1 MVALNQ
7 QWAEEVFSESAIGA
21 TQTGDGAALPFSFV
35 YGGQHSS
42 SLVGAWECQVQD
54 ETVDATHDE
63 PSPPVK
69 MSGAAGSLAIFWLSQ
84 AGFVFKTRK
93 GKIIYICTQR
103 TPAAHG
109 NSVQGSRPKAASWP
123 ATSLR
128 PSSSS
133 LARVGRPLDR
143 SQPRR
148 S

>member
-7 QWAEEVFSESAIGA
+7 QWAEEVFSESAIRA

-69 MSGAAGSLAIFWLSQ
+69 MSGAALQRLSLAIDECPGSLLVEYRRI
-84 AGFVFKTRK
+84 G
-93 GKIIYICTQR
+93 GKAI
-103 TPAAHG
+103 
-109 NSVQGSRPKAASWP
+109 
-123 ATSLR
+123 
-128 PSSSS
+128 
-133 LARVGRPLDR
+133 R
-143 SQPRR
+143 S
-148 S
+148 